1 MRQAQSSIRVP
12 HLWNPFTRVAARR
25 MSKGTVWQP
34 PRGTKDLLDEEL
46 VMHRFIVD
54 QARKCVSLGGF
65 EEV

>member
-1 MRQAQSSIRVP
+1 
-12 HLWNPFTRVAARR
+12 